1 MTAETTSAAYPPPVM
16 TAHVEGMTDLERLLA
31 IEEIKQLKARYF
43 RSMDTKDWDNFEA
56 TMAPDVDFDLRE
68 GIAAR
73 DPKTGELRR
82 SGAIGFAEDQ
92 IREEDWHTIGARA
105 VRDWEAGILE
115 HWTTVHQGH
124 CPEIEILTP
133 TTAKGLWHMEDRLRV
148 PPEGRLR
155 GHVVAARSHAAAR
168 AARLRDLSRDLRA
181 DRWTLGD
188 QDAGTEAPPRGH
200 RLNCGFGHD

>member
-43 RSMDTKDWDNFEA
+43 RSMDTKDWDSFEA

-148 PPEGRLR
+148 PLKDAYEDMWWLPAPTQPHELHAFGIYHETYERIDGRWVIKTLVLKRLR
-155 GHVVAARSHAAAR
+155 VDIV
-168 AARLRDLSRDLRA
+168 
-181 DRWTLGD
+181 
-188 QDAGTEAPPRGH
+188 
-200 RLNCGFGHD
+200 